1 MTRKILLADDDQD
14 IHLYIQSV
22 LQSQWLSIKSVYT
35 GKEALDEFQA
45 MSYDLIITDLS
56 MPEMN
61 GLNFMKAL
69 FQSKFT
75 IPPVVVLSS
84 ISDTNLIM
92 KCLNVGVSDY
102 ILKPADPTRIRK
114 TVYGI
119 LHLDESGKPI
129 ENRPLSSYMGEIT
142 MQKLTGKL
150 LIEDGRNK
158 GELHYEEG
166 KLRHV
171 TFAGL
176 TGLDALEAAKSAKF
190 LQTKFVQGEPISP
203 QS

>member
-1 MTRKILLADDDQD
+1 MMRKILLADDDQD

-22 LQSQWLSIKSVYT
+22 LQSSWLSIKSVYT
-35 GKEALDEFQA
+35 GKQALEEFQT

-61 GLNFMKAL
+61 GLNLIKAIL
-69 FQSKFT
+69 QSKFT
-75 IPPVVVLSS
+75 VPPIVVLSS

-92 KCLNVGVSDY
+92 KCLNVGISDY

-129 ENRPLSSYMGEIT
+129 EQRPLSSYMGEIT

-158 GELHYEEG
+158 GELHYDEG
-166 KLRHV
+166 KLRYV

-176 TGLDALEAAKSAKF
+176 TGLEALEAAKSAKF
-190 LQTKFVQGEPISP
+190 LQAKFVQSEAIPP
-203 QS
+203 P

>member
-1 MTRKILLADDDQD
+1 MIRKILLADDDQD
-14 IHLYIQSV
+14 IHLYVQSV
-22 LQSQWLSIKSVYT
+22 LQSQWLSVKSVYT

-69 FQSKFT
+69 FQSKFNV
-75 IPPVVVLSS
+75 PPVIVLSS

-92 KCLNVGVSDY
+92 KCLNAGVADY

-119 LHLDESGKPI
+119 LRLDESGKPM
-129 ENRPLSSYMGEIT
+129 ETRPLSSYMGEMT
-142 MQKLTGKL
+142 MSKATGKL

-158 GELHYEEG
+158 GELVYEDG
-166 KLRHV
+166 KLKHV

-176 TGLDALEAAKSAKF
+176 VGVDALEAAKSAKF
-190 LQTKFVQGEPISP
+190 LQAKFVQGETISP
-203 QS
+203 Q

>member
-1 MTRKILLADDDQD
+1 MRKILLADDDQD

-22 LQSQWLSIKSVYT
+22 LQSSWLSIKSVYT
-35 GKEALDEFQA
+35 GKQALEEFQT

-61 GLNFMKAL
+61 GLNLIKAIL
-69 FQSKFT
+69 QSKFT
-75 IPPVVVLSS
+75 VPPIVVLSS

-92 KCLNVGVSDY
+92 KCLNVGISDY

-129 ENRPLSSYMGEIT
+129 EQRPLSSYMGEIT

-158 GELHYEEG
+158 GELHYDEG
-166 KLRHV
+166 KLRYV

-176 TGLDALEAAKSAKF
+176 TGLEALEAAKSAKF
-190 LQTKFVQGEPISP
+190 LQAKFVQSEAIPP
-203 QS
+203 P